1 MLTLFLICVAV
12 FIIAFVLLDRGD
24 KDSERV
30 IYKDTGPKARVFVNK
45 KYKVAA
51 KPDLILKNI
60 DGYIGVEFKSR
71 KYGIYESDIVEA
83 KAAALAARS
92 KYPIFAIQ
100 IKNQTQNKVIV
111 LPKSNDDLYREIEGY
126 VSLASLASAKLLPAN
141 PHPMKCKSCPVK
153 MSCNESLG

>member
-1 MLTLFLICVAV
+1 MLTAFIISLVV
-12 FIIAFVLLDRGD
+12 FITAFVLLDRND
-24 KDSERV
+24 RESERV
-30 IYKDTGPKARVFVNK
+30 IYKDTGPNARVFVNK

-100 IKNQTQNKVIV
+100 VKNQTQNKVIV
-111 LPKSNDDLYREIEGY
+111 LPKSNADLFREIEGY
-126 VSLASLASAKLLPAN
+126 ISLASQARLRLLPAT
-141 PHPMKCKSCPVK
+141 PHPMKCKSCPEK
-153 MSCNESLG
+153 MSCNESFH